1 MTRHIAV
8 YVGTMALVF
17 AGGGI
22 PAFGEPTPPIRTETD
37 LPREEAAVPDQ
48 HAETAVQQEKWEEVH
63 DSQLLNAT
71 VYGTNGQ
78 EIGKIQQ
85 VLKDTQSGETEYVV
99 LVSKES
105 QL

>member
-1 MTRHIAV
+1 
-8 YVGTMALVF
+8 MALVF
-17 AGGGI
+17 AGGI

-37 LPREEAAVPDQ
+37 GPREGAAVPDQ

-71 VYGTNGQ
+71 VYGINGQ

-99 LVSKES
+99 FVSKKS